1 MTNTYEDAADAEA
14 DRAQQLRLLAALGAW
29 DRACVGTS
37 SRPGASS
44 ARVVASTPPET
55 ARPG

>member
-1 MTNTYEDAADAEA
+1 MNTYENAAEAEA

-29 DRACVGTS
+29 DRARGTS